1 MDIRLPNMGEGAEA
15 GTVASILVK
24 AGDVVEKDQALI
36 EIESEKAVISIPS
49 HDSGQGIDNSC
60 PEGRTKF
67 GLAR

>member
-1 MDIRLPNMGEGAEA
+1 MDIRLPNLGEGAEA

-36 EIESEKAVISIPS
+36 ELESEKAVISIPS
-49 HDSGQGIDNSC
+49 TTAGRVSKFMSG
-60 PEGRTKF
+60 RATKF